1 MFKNT
6 VDMKTLI
13 LSCDMGGGHN
23 SAAKALAQ
31 WGESHG
37 AECEIA
43 DTLSFISTDFSK
55 TMSDLYIFTTKSN
68 LIKIIYRTG
77 EMVPRSR
84 KVKSPVYVAN
94 KIYCKKLY
102 DHITEGG
109 FDSVI
114 CTHVFPAEAM
124 TVLRRRGLLPGL
136 RTVFVQTD
144 YDALPLMKD
153 LEVDGIVIPHPHL
166 IEECVATGARRELL
180 YPFGIPVRKECWIRV
195 DKADA
200 REECSGIFSDSGSIN
215 KDAHWYLIMSGSMGF
230 GKTGELIHD
239 IVDSEGKGVEVFAVC
254 GSNTK
259 LRDRLHK
266 DFSADANIHP
276 IGFTDL
282 VPLLMDACDVLF
294 TKPGGLSSTEA
305 AAKRIPLIH
314 TAPIPGC
321 ETDNARFF
329 HYHGMSY
336 STTDTMQQV
345 AVARLLCTDK
355 KFREGMTAAQ
365 AANTFPDTSEQIFN
379 LLR

>member
-1 MFKNT
+1 
-6 VDMKTLI
+6 MKTLI

-31 WGESHG
+31 WGERNG
-37 AECEIA
+37 IPCEIA

-68 LIKIIYRTG
+68 LIKVIYRTG
-77 EMVPRSR
+77 EIVPRSR
-84 KVKSPVYVAN
+84 RVKSPVYIAN
-94 KIYCKKLY
+94 KIYCKRLC
-102 DHITEGG
+102 DHILEGG
-109 FDSVI
+109 FTSVI

-124 TVLRRRGLLPGL
+124 TALRRAGLLPSGL

-144 YDALPLMKD
+144 YDALTLMKD

-166 IEECVATGARRELL
+166 IEECVAIGARRDLL
-180 YPFGIPVRKECWIRV
+180 HPFGIPVSEECWKHR
-195 DKADA
+195 DRTAA
-200 REECSGIFSDSGSIN
+200 REECAALFSDSGNIGIS
-215 KDAHWYLIMSGSMGF
+215 ARWYLIMSGSMGF
-230 GKTGELIHD
+230 GKTGELIRT
-239 IVDSEGKGVEVFAVC
+239 ILEAEGREVEIFSVC
-254 GSNTK
+254 
-259 LRDRLHK
+259 
-266 DFSADANIHP
+266 
-276 IGFTDL
+276 

-336 STTDTMQQV
+336 STTDTAQQA
-345 AVARLLCTDK
+345 AVARRLCTDK

>member
-1 MFKNT
+1 
-6 VDMKTLI
+6 MKTLI

-31 WGESHG
+31 WGG
-37 AECEIA
+37 RNGIECETA
-43 DTLSFISTDFSK
+43 DTLSFISTDFSR

-68 LIKIIYRTG
+68 LIKVIYRTG
-77 EMVPRSR
+77 EIVPRSR
-84 KVKSPVYVAN
+84 RVKSPVYVAN
-94 KIYCKKLY
+94 KIYCKRLC
-102 DHITEGG
+102 DHILAGG
-109 FDSVI
+109 FTSVI

-124 TVLRRRGLLPGL
+124 TALRRAGLLPSGL

-144 YDALPLMKD
+144 YDALTLMKD

-166 IEECVATGARRELL
+166 IEECVAIGARRELL
-180 YPFGIPVRKECWIRV
+180 YPFGIPVSEECWRHV
-195 DKADA
+195 DQNAA
-200 REECSGIFSDSGSIN
+200 REECIGLFSGSGHI
-215 KDAHWYLIMSGSMGF
+215 DSSARWYLIMSGSMGF
-230 GKTGELIHD
+230 GKTGELIRT
-239 IVDSEGKGVEVFAVC
+239 ILEAEGRGVEILAVC

-259 LRDRLHK
+259 LRNRLCK
-266 DFSADANIHP
+266 DFGEEANVHP
-276 IGFTDL
+276 IGFTDR

-336 STTDTMQQV
+336 STTDTAQQV

>member
-1 MFKNT
+1 
-6 VDMKTLI
+6 MKTLI

-31 WGESHG
+31 WGERNG
-37 AECEIA
+37 IPCEIA

-68 LIKIIYRTG
+68 LIKVIYRTG
-77 EMVPRSR
+77 EIVPRSR
-84 KVKSPVYVAN
+84 RVKSPVYIAN
-94 KIYCKKLY
+94 KIYCKRLC
-102 DHITEGG
+102 DHILEGG
-109 FDSVI
+109 FTSVI
-114 CTHVFPAEAM
+114 CTHVFPAEA
-124 TVLRRRGLLPGL
+124 
-136 RTVFVQTD
+136 
-144 YDALPLMKD
+144 
-153 LEVDGIVIPHPHL
+153 IPHPHL
-166 IEECVATGARRELL
+166 IEECVAIGARRDLL
-180 YPFGIPVRKECWIRV
+180 HPFGIPVSEECWKHR
-195 DKADA
+195 DRTAA
-200 REECSGIFSDSGSIN
+200 REECAALFSDSGNIGIS
-215 KDAHWYLIMSGSMGF
+215 ARWYLIMSGSMGF
-230 GKTGELIHD
+230 GKTGELIRT
-239 IVDSEGKGVEVFAVC
+239 ILEAEGREVEIFSVC

-259 LRDRLHK
+259 LRNRLCK
-266 DFSADANIHP
+266 DFGENANVHP
-276 IGFTDL
+276 IGFTDR

-336 STTDTMQQV
+336 STTDTAQQA
-345 AVARLLCTDK
+345 AVARRLCTDK

>member
-1 MFKNT
+1 
-6 VDMKTLI
+6 MKTLI

-31 WGESHG
+31 WGGHYG
-37 AECEIA
+37 IECKIA

-68 LIKIIYRTG
+68 LIKVIYKTG
-77 EMVPRSR
+77 EIVPRSR
-84 KVKSPVYVAN
+84 RVKSPVYMAN
-94 KIYCKKLY
+94 KIYCKRLC
-102 DHITEGG
+102 DHILEGG
-109 FDSVI
+109 FSSVI

-124 TVLRRRGLLPGL
+124 TALRRAGLLPAGL

-166 IEECVATGARRELL
+166 VEECVAIGARRELL
-180 YPFGIPVRKECWIRV
+180 HPFGIPVSEECWQHNDRT
-195 DKADA
+195 AA
-200 REECSGIFSDSGSIN
+200 REECTGILSGEKGIRSSAD
-215 KDAHWYLIMSGSMGF
+215 WYLIMSGSMGF
-230 GKTGELIHD
+230 GKTGELIRT
-239 IVDSEGKGVEVFAVC
+239 IVDTEGQNVEVLAVC

-259 LRDRLHK
+259 LLSRLQK
-266 DFSADANIHP
+266 DFGTVPNVHLL
-276 IGFTDL
+276 GFTDR

-336 STTDTMQQV
+336 STTDTAQQV
-345 AVARLLCTDK
+345 AVAHRLCSDK
-355 KFREGMTAAQ
+355 KFREDMTAAQ
-365 AANTFPDTSEQIFN
+365 AANTFPDTSENIFN
-379 LLR
+379 LL

>member
-1 MFKNT
+1 
-6 VDMKTLI
+6 MKTLI

-31 WGESHG
+31 WGG
-37 AECEIA
+37 RNGIECETA
-43 DTLSFISTDFSK
+43 DTLSFISTDFSR

-68 LIKIIYRTG
+68 LIKAIYRTG
-77 EMVPRSR
+77 EIVPRSR
-84 KVKSPVYVAN
+84 RVKSPVYVAN
-94 KIYCKKLY
+94 KIYCKRLC
-102 DHITEGG
+102 DHILAGG
-109 FDSVI
+109 FTSVI

-124 TVLRRRGLLPGL
+124 TALRRAGLLPSGL

-144 YDALPLMKD
+144 YDALTLMKD

-166 IEECVATGARRELL
+166 IEECVAIGARRELL
-180 YPFGIPVRKECWIRV
+180 YPFGIPVSEECWRHV
-195 DKADA
+195 DKNAA
-200 REECSGIFSDSGSIN
+200 RE
-215 KDAHWYLIMSGSMGF
+215 LIR
-230 GKTGELIHD
+230 TILEA
-239 IVDSEGKGVEVFAVC
+239 EGRGVEILAVC

-259 LRDRLHK
+259 LRNRLCK
-266 DFSADANIHP
+266 DFGGEPNVHAL
-276 IGFTDL
+276 GFTDR

-336 STTDTMQQV
+336 STTDTAQQV

-355 KFREGMTAAQ
+355 KFRESMTAAQ

>member
-1 MFKNT
+1 MKNT
-6 VDMKTLI
+6 ADMRTLI

-31 WGESHG
+31 WGERNG
-37 AECEIA
+37 IECEIA
-43 DTLSFISTDFSK
+43 DTLSFISTDFSR

-68 LIKIIYRTG
+68 LIKVIYRTG
-77 EMVPRSR
+77 EIVPRSR
-84 KVKSPVYVAN
+84 RVKSPVYMAN
-94 KIYCKKLY
+94 KIYCKRLC
-102 DHITEGG
+102 DHIFEGG
-109 FDSVI
+109 FNSVI

-124 TVLRRRGLLPGL
+124 TALRRSGLLPSGL

-144 YDALPLMKD
+144 YDALTLMKD

-166 IEECVATGARRELL
+166 IEECVAIGARRELL
-180 YPFGIPVRKECWIRV
+180 HPFGIPVREECWIRG
-195 DKADA
+195 DKATA
-200 REECSGIFSDSGSIN
+200 REECSGIFSDNGSIDM
-215 KDAHWYLIMSGSMGF
+215 DAHWYLIMSGSMGF
-230 GKTGELIHD
+230 GKTGELIRD
-239 IVDSEGKGVEVFAVC
+239 IVDSEGNEVEVFTVC

-259 LRDRLHK
+259 LRDRLQK
-266 DFSADANIHP
+266 DFAGYTNVHS
-276 IGFTDL
+276 IGFTDR

-336 STTDTMQQV
+336 STTDTGQQV
-345 AVARLLCTDK
+345 AVARRICTDPA
-355 KFREGMTAAQ
+355 FRETMTAAQ
-365 AANTFPDTSEQIFN
+365 AANTFPDTCGRIFS
-379 LLR
+379 LL

>member
-1 MFKNT
+1 
-6 VDMKTLI
+6 MKTLI

-31 WGESHG
+31 WGERNGIACS
-37 AECEIA
+37 IA

-68 LIKIIYRTG
+68 LIKVIYKTG
-77 EMVPRSR
+77 EIVPRSR
-84 KVKSPVYVAN
+84 RVKSPVYMAN
-94 KIYCKKLY
+94 KIYCKRLC
-102 DHITEGG
+102 DHILEGG
-109 FDSVI
+109 FSSVI

-124 TVLRRRGLLPGL
+124 TALHRAGLLPAGL

-166 IEECVATGARRELL
+166 IEECVAIGAHRELL
-180 YPFGIPVRKECWIRV
+180 HPFGIPVSEECWHHNDR
-195 DKADA
+195 KAA
-200 REECSGIFSDSGSIN
+200 REECIGILSGGKGIRSSAD
-215 KDAHWYLIMSGSMGF
+215 WYLIMSGSMGF
-230 GKTGELIHD
+230 GKTGELIRTIID
-239 IVDSEGKGVEVFAVC
+239 TEGQNVEVLAVC

-259 LRDRLHK
+259 LLSRLQK
-266 DFSADANIHP
+266 DFGTVPNVHLL
-276 IGFTDL
+276 GFTDR
-282 VPLLMDACDVLF
+282 VPLLMDACNVLF

-336 STTDTMQQV
+336 STTDTAQQV
-345 AVARLLCTDK
+345 AVAHRLCSDK
-355 KFREGMTAAQ
+355 KFREDMTAAQ
-365 AANTFPDTSEQIFN
+365 AANTFPDTSENIFN
-379 LLR
+379 LL